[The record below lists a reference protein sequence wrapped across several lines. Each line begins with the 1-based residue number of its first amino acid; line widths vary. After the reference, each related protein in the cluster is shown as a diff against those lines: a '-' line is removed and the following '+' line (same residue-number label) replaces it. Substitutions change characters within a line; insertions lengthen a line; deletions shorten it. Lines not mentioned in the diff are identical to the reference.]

1 MILNRRRPCALLPRR
16 YVSHS
21 SGGGYP
27 KLQVQN
33 NNSIRSFTMSVD
45 RGFLG
50 VPSKVSVSSSEL
62 VYLCNPT

>member
-1 MILNRRRPCALLPRR
+1 LLRR

-33 NNSIRSFTMSVD
+33 STNSIRSFTMSVD
-45 RGFLG
+45 RGFMG
-50 VPSKVSVSSSEL
+50 VPSKVKNKEFL
-62 VYLCNPT
+62 